1 MTMLRARLFRRLL
14 KAAVLSLLALAAL
27 WTGHARLLSGLGH
40 WMDVGERPLAV
51 DYVVPLGGDVNSR
64 PFVAAKL
71 YRAGLA
77 PKVVIPRPGRSAAV
91 LRGEELAHDEI
102 YRLVL
107 LKSGVKQQDIIVLD
121 GENQSTFDE
130 AQRLRRFLAGAE
142 PKTIAIVTSD
152 LHTRRTRWTFRHAL
166 AGTPHELH
174 FISAPVWDYS
184 AENWWRSE
192 QGFAAYP
199 SELLK
204 IVFYWCYYGP
214 GMAWAGALVTCTA
227 TVTILRLKRG
237 GSWLRR
243 GVDPGQ

>member
-1 MTMLRARLFRRLL
+1 MTVRRARLFRRLV
-14 KAAVLSLLALAAL
+14 KAAVLTLLASAAL
-27 WTGHARLLSGLGH
+27 WAGHARLLSGLGH

-51 DYVVPLGGDVNSR
+51 DYVVPLGGDINSR
-64 PFVAAKL
+64 PFVAADL

-77 PKVVIPRPGRSAAV
+77 PKVLIPRPGRSAAV
-91 LRGEELAHDEI
+91 RCGEELAHDEI

-130 AQRLRRFLAGAE
+130 AQRLRRFLTDAE

-152 LHTRRTRWTFRHAL
+152 LHTRRTRWTFRQAL
-166 AGTPHELH
+166 RGTPHELH

-184 AENWWRSE
+184 ADNWWQSE
-192 QGFAAYP
+192 QGMTAYP

-204 IVFYWCYYGP
+204 IVFYWCYYGC
-214 GMAWAGALVTCTA
+214 GMAWAVALLAGGAVLGLA
-227 TVTILRLKRG
+227 WFRRGHRLKA
-237 GSWLRR
+237 
-243 GVDPGQ
+243 